1 MAVAFW
7 IVAAMVIVGAVL
19 AVTLRNLIH
28 CVLSLVLFFLGIA
41 VMFFL
46 LRAEFLGAVQILI
59 YVGAVGVLFLFAI
72 MLTHRVFGER
82 GIRQTAENWWLRL
95 MVAALVF
102 SGLFFAIGSQTF
114 STRVPLEEPAAQAPP
129 AEGELVADTGSLG
142 EAIMSPYLLPFE
154 VVSVLLTAGMIG
166 AIVIAMEEK
175 RKEKTRI

>member
-1 MAVAFW
+1 MTVAFW
-7 IVAAMVIVGAVL
+7 IVAAIIFAGAFL

-82 GIRQTAENWWLRL
+82 GVRQVAEHWWLRL
-95 MVAALVF
+95 VVAAVVF
-102 SGLFFAIGSQTF
+102 GGLFAAIGAQTF
-114 STRVPLEEPAAQAPP
+114 TPAAGG
-129 AEGELVADTGSLG
+129 EGQLVADTGTLG
-142 EAIMSPYLLPFE
+142 EAIMSSYLLPFE

-175 RKEKTRI
+175 RKEKTKL

>member
-1 MAVAFW
+1 MTVAFW
-7 IVAAMVIVGAVL
+7 IVAAVIIMGAFL

-72 MLTHRVFGER
+72 MLTHRVFGEP
-82 GIRQTAENWWLRL
+82 GVRQTAANWWLRL
-95 MVAALVF
+95 LVAAVVF
-102 SGLFFAIGSQTF
+102 GGLFLSIGAQTF
-114 STRVPLEEPAAQAPP
+114 PP
-129 AEGELVADTGSLG
+129 AGTVEGTAVETRAAGAEMTADTRTLG

-175 RKEKTRI
+175 AKEKAKL

>member
-1 MAVAFW
+1 MTAAFW
-7 IVAAMVIVGAVL
+7 IVAAIIITGAVF

-28 CVLSLVLFFLGIA
+28 CVLSLVLFFFGIA
-41 VMFFL
+41 AMFFV

-82 GIRQTAENWWLRL
+82 GVRQVAENWWVRFL
-95 MVAALVF
+95 VAGVVF
-102 SGLFFAIGSQTF
+102 LGLAIAIGGQPVIFVLRGSAGPVT
-114 STRVPLEEPAAQAPP
+114 PP
-129 AEGELVADTGSLG
+129 ADTMALG

-166 AIVIAMEEK
+166 AIVIAVEEK
-175 RKEKTRI
+175 RKEKAKL